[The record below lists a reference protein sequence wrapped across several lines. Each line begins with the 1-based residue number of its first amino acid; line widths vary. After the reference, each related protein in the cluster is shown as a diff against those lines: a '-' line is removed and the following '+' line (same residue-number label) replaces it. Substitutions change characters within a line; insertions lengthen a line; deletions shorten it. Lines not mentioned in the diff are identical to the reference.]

1 MELFFNG
8 ILKPWLGE
16 DDVLQYLQSAA
27 SFFLTT
33 GLFGEGN
40 EGGFVFPGGGFAA
53 RTIFHIMVC
62 IAKKSN
68 A

>member
-1 MELFFNG
+1 MV
-8 ILKPWLGE
+8 KPWLGQ

-27 SFFLTT
+27 GFFLKT
-33 GLFGEGN
+33 GLFGEGI
-40 EGGFVFPGGGFAA
+40 EGGFIFPGGGFAA
-53 RTIFHIMVC
+53 RTIFHITVC